1 MRESKREGG
10 KRPQKEGGGLENV
23 ELKPRWR
30 GRTSRNKINQINLA
44 NYKIDTR
51 LAFADWVG
59 LIKWAKLHRS
69 DVYLIGGTVSAYMR
83 VIKGTPVKRMFE
95 GCRNMHHEHYRK
107 RFCSRG
113 RAMRVA

>member
-1 MRESKREGG
+1 MREQEREGEASP
-10 KRPQKEGGGLENV
+10 KRGGRAREF
-23 ELKPRWR
+23 ELKPQWR

-69 DVYLIGGTVSAYMR
+69 DVYLIGGTVSGYTRM
-83 VIKGTPVKRMFE
+83 IKGTPVKRMFE
-95 GCRNMHHEHYRK
+95 GCRKMHQEHYRK
-107 RFCSRG
+107 RFCTRG